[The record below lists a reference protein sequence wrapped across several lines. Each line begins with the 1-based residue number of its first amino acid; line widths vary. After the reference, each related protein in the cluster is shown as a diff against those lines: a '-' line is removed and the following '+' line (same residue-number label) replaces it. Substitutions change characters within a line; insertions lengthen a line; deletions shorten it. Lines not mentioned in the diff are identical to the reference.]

1 MPKNDDEKWS
11 RIFIFWNSFM
21 RKPFSIKWICLIEKR
36 SFNQKYKFSNKNK
49 VEILWKVVKFYNLSD
64 PTYPPLRKLHGHSVS
79 NQTNGRNQWCIKY
92 IPKKCS
98 LGHCKGNCKLDL
110 FELLH
115 NTLGKLQ
122 ELCESI
128 SVLSAK

>member
-1 MPKNDDEKWS
+1 M
-11 RIFIFWNSFM
+11 
-21 RKPFSIKWICLIEKR
+21 
-36 SFNQKYKFSNKNK
+36 KFH
-49 VEILWKVVKFYNLSD
+49 NLSD

-79 NQTNGRNQWCIKY
+79 NQMNGRNQFRGFCIKN
-92 IPKKCS
+92 IPKNFS
-98 LGHCKGNCKLDL
+98 VGHCEGSCKLDL

>member
-1 MPKNDDEKWS
+1 M
-11 RIFIFWNSFM
+11 
-21 RKPFSIKWICLIEKR
+21 
-36 SFNQKYKFSNKNK
+36 KFH
-49 VEILWKVVKFYNLSD
+49 NLSE

-79 NQTNGRNQWCIKY
+79 NQINGRNQWCIKN

-98 LGHCKGNCKLDL
+98 LDHCKGNCKLDL